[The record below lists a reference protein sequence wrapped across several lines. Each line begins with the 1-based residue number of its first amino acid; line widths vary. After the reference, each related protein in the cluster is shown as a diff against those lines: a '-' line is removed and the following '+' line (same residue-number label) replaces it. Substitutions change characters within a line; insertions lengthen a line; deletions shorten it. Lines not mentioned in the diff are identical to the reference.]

1 MGVARQAPRSEF
13 VEARRVDFTPTHSL
27 TRPLVTYAVGYR
39 ATACCPQAVP
49 AQVQEHTDF
58 GSPLRHASCGWLS
71 RGWEPADARERR
83 LTPIGGPPAR
93 SQAGRAIPHTALTA
107 RRSNSLCNGV
117 AAWNGMVPLVVI
129 AVPLGGAAALI
140 CRAASCAASAHGAT
154 RSVESGRLQ
163 PQRAAQ
169 CWRS

>member
-1 MGVARQAPRSEF
+1 MVAC
-13 VEARRVDFTPTHSL
+13 ARL
-27 TRPLVTYAVGYR
+27 LVGLRFCIPPCVINWKLAFQL
-39 ATACCPQAVP
+39 PP
-49 AQVQEHTDF
+49 AQVQEDTD
-58 GSPLRHASCGWLS
+58 SRPPLRHAPCGWLS
-71 RGWEPADARERR
+71 QGCAPAAGRER
-83 LTPIGGPPAR
+83 LSTPIGGPPAR

-107 RRSNSLCNGV
+107 RGSNSLCNGV